1 MIDKFAHGFINSVYD
16 FNDFTLNELICK
28 LAQKM
33 DEVITQS
40 NESFNYLDWLKNE
53 GVSDEVQAIMNSM
66 LEDGTLENLIN
77 IEKYDKLKND
87 LLEEFNNKINRVAFI
102 MPEPSDAARN
112 TQILQTYLNIAKENN
127 VQVTVLFKNG
137 DYKLNTCIIYSNTNI
152 ILSNKTNL
160 IHIMNSYYNP
170 DTGSNKDIP
179 ILFLNSKPFDAND
192 SNITSYN
199 GRSNIRFIGGNLD
212 CQSGFLFNHGKNI
225 LIEKVKFKNIK
236 SDHAIQIG
244 GCKNVIIKDCEFEGM
259 LNTSDNRQYVEMI
272 QIDWLTSSAEPYWV
286 SGSNIFDGTINDGII
301 IENCRFKKGNDN
313 YGYLKTCIGSHSS
326 DGVNKNKNITIKNCE
341 FNDFEY
347 GGVVIDKMIN
357 VTLYNNNFYTSSSQ
371 TPIQITNSKNVYI
384 DQTNKINGGG
394 RGIYCIDSNNIY
406 IDGIEINNI
415 VGTSDY
421 VLFGECNNVNLNN
434 IVIKNSIG
442 GNYNVL
448 IRNCS
453 NFSSN
458 NCKDIDTTT
467 SFNYYFRVYNKN
479 NLINENIFINNVISN
494 KHDISI
500 APNSVNKIICSDN
513 ETIWRG
519 NISTGQIILD
529 DDIDKF
535 TNLKIYYDFY
545 GNCCNDL
552 IFDNNQCNIRNIN
565 LPDNLST
572 STTIVVMDLKL
583 RLIDNKTISIS
594 VNNKVTIENGN
605 VNVDNN
611 SIINI
616 YKIRGKRI
624 TF

>member
-1 MIDKFAHGFINSVYD
+1 MIDKFSCNFINSVYH
-16 FNDFTLNELICK
+16 FNDYTLNELICK

-40 NESFNYLDWLKNE
+40 NESFNYLDWLK
-53 GVSDEVQAIMNSM
+53 GQGLSDEVIKIM
-66 LEDGTLENLIN
+66 EGWKDDGTLENLIN
-77 IEKYDKLKND
+77 IEKYNKLKD
-87 LLEEFNNKINRVAFI
+87 ELLEIFDNKINRLAFI
-102 MPEPSDAARN
+102 MPEPSDASTN
-112 TQILQTYLNIAKENN
+112 TRILQSYLDIAKENN
-127 VQVTVLFKNG
+127 VQVTILFKNG
-137 DYKLNTCIIYSNTNI
+137 NYKLNTCIIYSNTNI

-179 ILFLNSKPFDAND
+179 ILFLNSKPFDTDD

-212 CQSGFLFNHGKNI
+212 CHSGFLLNHGENI

-244 GCKNVIIKDCEFEGM
+244 GCKNVIIKDCEFNGM
-259 LNTSDNRQYVEMI
+259 LNTNDNRQYVEMI
-272 QIDWLTSSAEPYWV
+272 QIDWVTSTGQPYWV
-286 SGSNIFDGTINDGII
+286 SGSNIFDSTINDGII
-301 IENCRFKKGNDN
+301 IENCRFKKGSDN

-326 DGVNKNKNITIKNCE
+326 DGANKNKNIIIKNCD
-341 FNDFEY
+341 FNNFEY
-347 GGVVIDKMIN
+347 GGVVLDKMIN
-357 VTLYNNNFYTSSSQ
+357 VELYNNNFYTTSSQ
-371 TPIQITNSKNVYI
+371 TAIQITESENVYI
-384 DQTNKINGGG
+384 EKTNKINGGG

-415 VGTSDY
+415 VGNSDY
-421 VLFGECNNVNLNN
+421 GLFGECNNVNLNN
-434 IVIKNSIG
+434 IIIKNSTAA
-442 GNYNVL
+442 NYNIL

-458 NCKDIDTTT
+458 NCKDINSTTN
-467 SFNYYFRVYNKN
+467 FNYYFRVYNKD
-479 NLINENIFINNVISN
+479 NLINENIAINNVISN
-494 KHDISI
+494 KQDVSI

-535 TNLKIYYDFY
+535 TDLKIYYDFY
-545 GNCCNDL
+545 GNCCNNL

-565 LPDNLST
+565 LPDDLSS
-572 STTIVVMDLKL
+572 STNIILMDLKL
-583 RLIDNKTISIS
+583 TLIDSKTISINI
-594 VNNKVTIENGN
+594 NNKITVENGIP
-605 VNVDNN
+605 N
-611 SIINI
+611 SSSISSINI